1 MITNISFRSKILGSV
16 GTFVNGGEMT
26 CSVLFE
32 SKDQTL
38 IHTCFQPSLILK
50 SLESFKVPK
59 DRQDRKSF

>member
-1 MITNISFRSKILGSV
+1 
-16 GTFVNGGEMT
+16 MT

-59 DRQDRKSF
+59 DRQDGKSF